1 MYGRTEEARSPTANP
16 LDLLEEIASA
26 REWTCDRMGDEE
38 LVTEIAGRWS
48 DYRLHFAWNH
58 QMGAL
63 QVFCG
68 LALRVPRHRRTA
80 IAELL
85 NMANQRMWLGHF
97 DLPDDD
103 DMPLFRHTMP
113 LRGMRGASVEQLEDV
128 IEGAVNECER
138 YHPAFQFVVW
148 GGKSAAEAVAAALVE
163 TRGEA

>member
-1 MYGRTEEARSPTANP
+1 MHGRTDEARSATSNP

-26 REWTCDRMGDEE
+26 REWIFDRMGDEE
-38 LVTEIAGRWS
+38 LVTQIAGRWG
-48 DYRLHFAWNH
+48 DYRLHFAWSH
-58 QMGAL
+58 DMGAL

-68 LALRVPRHRRTA
+68 LDLRVPRHRRTA

-85 NMANQRMWLGHF
+85 IMANQRMWLGHF
-97 DLPDDD
+97 DLPEDD

-148 GGKSAAEAVAAALVE
+148 GGKTAAEAVAAAMVE